1 MYESYLKALL
11 EPLGVYDLRA
21 GSINGAELAALG
33 AGLDTVHEQLETAER
48 GLRYEEFERSKE
60 VLLCREE

>member
-1 MYESYLKALL
+1 MTANQAFQAPFTVEKRHWRAD
-11 EPLGVYDLRA
+11 PYDNQV
-21 GSINGAELAALG
+21 GE
-33 AGLDTVHEQLETAER
+33 LETAER